1 MSNLLEIFQDPNYVN
16 ANPATKAAIFDKY
29 APLDSN
35 YSSANPETQNAIRTK
50 FGVPVITSPETRENV
65 KAEEP
70 KSFRGFAGNVVKSG
84 GEMIGGLYEA
94 VTNPVQTVKAIGD
107 IAAGGAYNVLPDSV
121 VSFIDR
127 FDSNPANKQR
137 AIEMANA
144 IGGVYKERYG
154 SLDAITNTLYR
165 DPVGAVGDLST
176 ILSGGG
182 AAVSTLSKAAKVTPV
197 ANLGSTSRF
206 LDEANILGETFSTA
220 GKYTNP
226 LAPVGAA
233 LQSPLAAKA
242 GTVLAAPFK
251 GVYNLVEPL
260 TASGAASVKARG
272 YAEALGNDPVKL
284 DAAIKLLQS
293 GKTIEETAV
302 ALNSSGLAAFAK
314 DAQDANTVIRDLY
327 NARAKTLQN
336 KQVNQLFRESTNLNA
351 LNQQNMPVSNVS
363 PNAPRNAINQSLSAE
378 QQALAARQAQITG
391 GVANVSQVDIG
402 EQLAKTSK
410 AIEENVKQTVTGP
423 AYDAAF
429 KAAPNATIDVSNLA
443 TVAKGQLGE
452 LITQIKGLA
461 PNAAALLEKYGS
473 GKEVVNMGD
482 GLTTTVASK
491 AKPITLEE
499 AHQIRQAI
507 NIDRAALKGSIEP
520 GANIAR
526 RNLNE
531 LYDALNG
538 SIKKGTNAEAYGL
551 FQNANELFKGRVV
564 DVFRTGSPANLN
576 RTSTLN
582 QPMLVGEDIVPKLL
596 SSEGE
601 TRQFLK
607 IYGQDKAALKTVA
620 TGVEDLYR
628 QQVLKPGAGANAHAT
643 FMTKNEKQLAALDE
657 AGVGIRSRLN
667 AIDKDL
673 GVVRAGE
680 QSLDSAAKTLKFK
693 NTNDLR
699 AAVIKDPAAMNMAL
713 SRMDNPAKSALAR
726 GVMQD
731 VMSDVASGKPG
742 SGAKALENLTKNE
755 ETIMAA
761 LKASDP
767 KTATK
772 TFADAKQ
779 IADIYRL
786 IEETGNKLPAKQ
798 GVPTATNALAIA
810 KNIEDLTQGLPEVR
824 AAVQKIQK
832 QMQAGADFETLAAQ
846 GKSAGGGSSKLAT
859 ESIGKQPNAFL
870 NRTATIANIV
880 LDRLKGKV
888 DSKLAVEIAQE
899 LAKSETAAEALIKA
913 QGKVQ
918 RGTKFKDVATQSLN
932 ALTSPAALAATQLT
946 QPNQNALAR

>member
-35 YSSANPETQNAIRTK
+35 YFSANLETQNAIRTK
-50 FGVPVITSPETRENV
+50 FGVPVITSPETRKNV

-70 KSFRGFAGNVVKSG
+70 KSFLGFAGNVVKSG

-154 SLDAITNTLYR
+154 SLEALGNTLYR
-165 DPVGAVGDLST
+165 DPVGAAGDLST

-182 AAVSTLSKAAKVTPV
+182 AAVTKLGKVSQLAPV
-197 ANLGSTSRF
+197 AQTGGLLS
-206 LDEANILGETFSTA
+206 AA
-220 GKYTNP
+220 GAYTNP

-251 GVYNLVEPL
+251 AGYNLVQPYVPGGGSNIK
-260 TASGAASVKARG
+260 TNA
-272 YAEALGNDPVKL
+272 YAQALNNDPTKI
-284 DAAIKLLQS
+284 DAAVKMLQDGRS
-293 GKTIEETAV
+293 IEEVAV
-302 ALNSSGLAAFAK
+302 ALNSSGLAAIARESR
-314 DAQDANTVIRDLY
+314 DASTVIRDLY

-336 KQVNQLFRESTNLNA
+336 QQVNRLFQENINLNA

-363 PNAPRNAINQSLSAE
+363 PNAPRRAINQSLSAE

-410 AIEENVKQTVTGP
+410 AIENLVKETVTQP
-423 AYDAAF
+423 AYNAAF
-429 KAAPNATIDVSNLA
+429 KAAPDATIDVSNLA

-452 LITQIKGLA
+452 LITEIKNLA
-461 PNAAALLEKYGS
+461 PNAAVLLEKYGS
-473 GKEVVNMGD
+473 GKQVVNMGD
-482 GLTTTVASK
+482 GLTATVPVK

-499 AHQIRQAI
+499 AQQIRHAI
-507 NIDRAALKGSIEP
+507 NIDRAALKGSIET
-520 GANIAR
+520 GANITR
-526 RNLNE
+526 KNLNE
-531 LYDALNG
+531 LYDALNE
-538 SIKKGTNAEAYGL
+538 SIKKGTTADAYEL
-551 FQNANELFKGRVV
+551 FENANTLFKDRIA
-564 DVFRTGSPANLN
+564 DVFRKGSPANLS

-582 QPMLVGEDIVPKLL
+582 QPMLVNEDIVTKLL

-607 IYGQDKAALKTVA
+607 IYGQDKAALKTIG

-628 QQVLKPGAGANAHAT
+628 QQVLKPGAEANAHAT
-643 FMTKNEKQLAALDE
+643 FMAKNEKQLAALDD

-680 QSLDSAAKTLKFK
+680 EALKLTATTLKFK

-699 AAVIKDPAAMNMAL
+699 AAVVKDPATMNMAL
-713 SRMDNPAKSALAR
+713 SRMDAPAKSALAR
-726 GVMQD
+726 GVLQD
-731 VMSDVASGKPG
+731 AMAGVTSGKPG

-767 KTATK
+767 KTAAK

-786 IEETGNKLPAKQ
+786 IEETGNKLPAKKSA
-798 GVPTATNALAIA
+798 PNALVTA
-810 KNIEDLTQGLPEVR
+810 KNIDDLTQGLPEVR
-824 AAVQKIQK
+824 ATVKKIQE
-832 QMQAGADFETLAAQ
+832 QMQTDLDFEKLAAQ
-846 GKSAGGGSSKLAT
+846 GRTAGGGSSRLAT
-859 ESIGKQPNAFL
+859 DAAGKQPNAFL
-870 NRTATIANIV
+870 DRTVTIANFI
-880 LDRLKGKV
+880 LDRLKGKI
-888 DSKLAVEIAQE
+888 DTKLAVQIGQE
-899 LAKSETAAEALIKA
+899 LAKSDTAAIALGKA
-913 QGKVQ
+913 QTKVE
-918 RGTKFKDVATQSLN
+918 RGSKFKDVATQSLN
-932 ALTSPAALAATQLT
+932 ALTSPGALATVQLT